1 MEPRVLFAEE
11 VYKIVGAA
19 IEVHKELGAGFLEA
33 VYQEALGIEMSSSG
47 IPFGSQVSLPVHYK
61 NTVLDKQYV
70 ADFVCFECVIVEL
83 KATDRLTSKDEAQ
96 ILNYLKA
103 ARIKVGIL
111 INFGSSGK
119 LEWKRFVY

>member
-11 VYKIVGAA
+11 VYQIVGAA
-19 IEVHKELGAGFLEA
+19 IEVHKELGPGFLEA
-33 VYQEALGIEMSSSG
+33 VYQEALGIEMAASG

-61 NTVLDKQYV
+61 SKVLEKQYV
-70 ADFVCFECVIVEL
+70 ADFVCFGCVIVEL
-83 KATDRLTSKDEAQ
+83 KAADRLSGKDEAQ
-96 ILNYLKA
+96 LLNYLKA
-103 ARIKVGIL
+103 ARIKAGVL